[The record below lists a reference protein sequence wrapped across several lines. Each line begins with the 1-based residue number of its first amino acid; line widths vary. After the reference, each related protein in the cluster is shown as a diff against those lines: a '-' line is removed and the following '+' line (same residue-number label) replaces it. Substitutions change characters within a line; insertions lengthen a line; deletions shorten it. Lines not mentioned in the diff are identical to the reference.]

1 MQNPT
6 PFLFH
11 NLTKIRNNA
20 CKILSLY
27 RYTEFSVA
35 IDTKDSASLYIIPYS
50 IRLQVFK
57 KHTNTFLYC
66 VTLVSKNLRGK
77 LAGQIRSR

>member
-1 MQNPT
+1 MQSPT

-27 RYTEFSVA
+27 RHREFSVA
-35 IDTKDSASLYIIPYS
+35 IDTKDSASSYIIPYS
-50 IRLQVFK
+50 IQLHVFEK
-57 KHTNTFLYC
+57 NNNTFLYY